1 MILCKPQKERKIGG
15 VNSRS
20 EINASAIAKV
30 ANEVGRKNFHQF
42 LLRSR
47 AITFQTI
54 IFFFFPVDANFEGKK
69 EIFLFFGLNCVLCRR
84 WAEKNAQCSL
94 RQKKRVECR
103 EWSASIGL
111 AFILPVFSS
120 RNVSVQF
127 ATRGGIQHTLFCVKK
142 YGYQPGVIQVD
153 CMARNSVSRQI
164 EREEEIRVC
173 FPYMP

>member
-54 IFFFFPVDANFEGKK
+54 IFFFFLSRRCQFRRKERERKDQSVLLTRTRSSNMRQQIRTKLRYSLLLAYQERLPPLLPPPKEG
-69 EIFLFFGLNCVLCRR
+69 FPTVVQSRR
-84 WAEKNAQCSL
+84 P
-94 RQKKRVECR
+94 R
-103 EWSASIGL
+103 E
-111 AFILPVFSS
+111 S
-120 RNVSVQF
+120 RNPTIAAVSL
-127 ATRGGIQHTLFCVKK
+127 ALRPSTRPVVAQIKPTE
-142 YGYQPGVIQVD
+142 I
-153 CMARNSVSRQI
+153 SRDKPAQ
-164 EREEEIRVC
+164 R
-173 FPYMP
+173 